1 MCLCLMI
8 WSVEVL
14 VWEFLDFQTSP
25 AVSGSSTRPCVPEA
39 RPCVLFS
46 AWDTAVHAAR
56 VRLKT
61 QTHAR
66 VPEYT
71 RPCAFPNSTRPCMQ
85 DTASFEKA
93 ATRPCSVI
101 HARVP
106 LDARPCVA
114 PQARVPCQFHENNS
128 RTLHAQGHGR
138 HTTHARAHQIT
149 SPCT

>member
-1 MCLCLMI
+1 MI

-14 VWEFLDFQTSP
+14 VWEFLDFQTPS

-66 VPEYT
+66 VLSPPIPHARVAEHGKKKKKMADT
-71 RPCAFPNSTRPCMQ
+71 RPCA
-85 DTASFEKA
+85 
-93 ATRPCSVI
+93 
-101 HARVP
+101 RVHT
-106 LDARPCVA
+106 LVCLA
-114 PQARVPCQFHENNS
+114 QF
-128 RTLHAQGHGR
+128 A
-138 HTTHARAHQIT
+138 
-149 SPCT
+149 